1 MQSGALMEINHT
13 EYRKILLFQSRK
25 LISSLLIN
33 IEFIKKQIFGLGGSV
48 TKIVITGLISKSIGA
63 QLI

>member
-1 MQSGALMEINHT
+1 VQSGALLEINHT

-25 LISSLLIN
+25 LISSLLRN
-33 IEFIKKQIFGLGGSV
+33 KFSVLGESV
-48 TKIVITGLISKSIGA
+48 TKIVITGLISKSVGA